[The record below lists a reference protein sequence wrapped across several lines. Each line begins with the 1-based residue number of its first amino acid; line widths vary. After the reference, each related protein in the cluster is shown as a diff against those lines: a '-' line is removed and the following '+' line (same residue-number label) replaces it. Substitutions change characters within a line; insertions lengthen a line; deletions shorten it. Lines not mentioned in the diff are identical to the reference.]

1 MLKIG
6 IIPNEDK
13 DEELK
18 YTRILVDSIKK
29 CGGTAIVCDDIALKL
44 GDKESNINEDNIVD
58 MSDVMVCLGG
68 DGTFLKAARMT
79 VVKASR
85 FWVLILGSW
94 VFWRMSTRTILK
106 MR

>member
-1 MLKIG
+1 
-6 IIPNEDK
+6 
-13 DEELK
+13 
-18 YTRILVDSIKK
+18 
-29 CGGTAIVCDDIALKL
+29 
-44 GDKESNINEDNIVD
+44 VD

-79 VVKASR
+79 VVKGKP
-85 FWVLILGSW
+85 LLGVNLGKL